1 LIDYEE
7 IFSRNESMTK
17 SDKEHQR
24 ELEQQLNQFDPKVRR
39 KALATLVGLAE
50 CGEIMIESVTDIA
63 NMHCHTFFS
72 YNAYGYSPSGLA
84 WLAKK
89 KGYRLIGKV
98 DFDVLDGVEEFL
110 DACDLA
116 GVRGSA
122 AIESRVFFPEFST
135 RELNSPGEPG
145 VYYHMGIGL
154 TKDVA
159 PEPGVAIL
167 LDMQERSASRNQEMI
182 RRLNSFLDPLEISY
196 RDDVLP
202 LTPAGNATERHILAA
217 YLGKVEEKER
227 NPVQFWAGKLSLP
240 EERVR
245 ELYQDP
251 PVFQNK
257 VRSTL
262 MKRGGPGYMQPG
274 SDSFPP
280 LDQFHQAVTVCEGL
294 ICGAWLDGISAGEQ
308 AMQEQLDILVGK
320 GAVALNIIPDRNWN
334 ISDSD
339 VRRMKLTKLYE
350 IVDLANQMDLPLN
363 IGTEMNTFGQKL
375 VDDFSAPE
383 LVPIRQ
389 FFMDGAYF
397 IWGHTVMQRSLGL
410 GYHSQWTRLNLH
422 SRKAKNTFYTRLGKI
437 VMPGLSGQ
445 KYLKDRVTKK
455 GSTDLIIPDDFFF
468 EHK

>member
-1 LIDYEE
+1 
-7 IFSRNESMTK
+7 MAK

-24 ELEQQLNQFDPKVRR
+24 ELEQQLNQFDPEVRR
-39 KALATLVGLAE
+39 KALETLVASAE
-50 CGEIMIESVTDIA
+50 SGEIMIEDVTDVA

-72 YNAYGYSPSGLA
+72 FNAYGYSPSGLA

-116 GVRGSA
+116 GVRSSA

-159 PEPGVAIL
+159 AEPGAVIL
-167 LDMQERSASRNQEMI
+167 SDMQKRSAARNQEMI

-217 YLGKVEEKER
+217 YLAKAEEKEK
-227 NPVQFWAGKLSLP
+227 NPVQFWAGKLSFP
-240 EERVR
+240 GERVW
-245 ELYQDP
+245 EFYQDP
-251 PVFQNK
+251 PVFQSQ
-257 VRSTL
+257 VRSKL

-274 SDSFPP
+274 PDSFPP
-280 LDQFHQAVTVCEGL
+280 MDQFHQAVTACEGL

-308 AMQEQLDILVGK
+308 AMQEQLDILVNK

-334 ISDSD
+334 ISDPET
-339 VRRMKLTKLYE
+339 RRMKLAKLYE

-375 VDDFSAPE
+375 VDDFNAPE
-383 LVPIRQ
+383 LAPIRQ

-397 IWGHTVMQRSLGL
+397 IWGHTIMQRSLGL
-410 GYHSQWTRLNLH
+410 GYHSQWTRLNLQ
-422 SRKAKNTFYTRLGKI
+422 SRKAKNSFYTRLGKM
-437 VMPGLSGQ
+437 VMPGSPGQ
-445 KYLKDRVTKK
+445 KYLQDRVKRK
-455 GSTDLIIPDDFFF
+455 GSTDQMVPDDFFF
-468 EHK
+468 EH